1 MPSWREGYNEK
12 IDINVDMEDDDDD
25 IFKNLFID
33 DPEII
38 S

>member
-1 MPSWREGYNEK
+1 MKK
-12 IDINVDMEDDDDD
+12 IDVSGDMEDDDDD
-25 IFKNLFID
+25 IFKDLFIY